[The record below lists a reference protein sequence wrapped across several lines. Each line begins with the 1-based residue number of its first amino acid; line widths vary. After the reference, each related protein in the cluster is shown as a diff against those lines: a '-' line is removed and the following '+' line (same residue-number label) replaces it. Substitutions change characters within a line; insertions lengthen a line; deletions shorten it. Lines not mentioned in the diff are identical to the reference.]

1 MSSIGHK
8 LVLGVLALCAL
19 GGVCCGGGSPLEVRP
34 SVLLVTIDTLRA
46 DHLHGYGFPLET
58 SPNLDALAAESVVF
72 ERAIAAASSTAPAHA
87 SIMTSKY
94 VREHSVGYLNGGA
107 VLAGATTVA
116 DVFHEADYRTAA
128 FVSNDVLRRRT
139 GLDRGFDVYDD
150 ELRKRLPRRML
161 YERVAEDTTR
171 SALRWLDSIGEAP
184 FFLWVHYID
193 PHGPYTP
200 PPGFLGSFQLGP
212 IPGER
217 PLPVL
222 SDVSG
227 YRGIPDY
234 QAIEGL
240 SLPSEYQSRYADEI
254 LYADHWVGRL
264 IEAVDSIAAEAIV
277 LVTADHGESLGEHER
292 YFVHFWTTTPENAH
306 VPLILR
312 APGLPA
318 QRRRELVSHVDVMPT
333 LLELV
338 GLEVPAD
345 LSGMPLGPYL
355 RRGSGMPDRLV
366 FCDVGRE
373 LTAYRGDGFVRLAGA
388 KRAYTA
394 PTETGEGLSYRT
406 SRYSWDDEGNWSQVA
421 GEGPLED
428 AIRAYADR
436 VTPMKLSQGLSP
448 EIRERLRALGYA
460 ED

>member
-1 MSSIGHK
+1 MSSRDHR
-8 LVLGVLALCAL
+8 LALVAL
-19 GGVCCGGGSPLEVRP
+19 ALSAFGVVGCRGGSSLEERP
-34 SVLLVTIDTLRA
+34 NVLLVTIDTLRA
-46 DHLHGYGFPLET
+46 DHLHSYGFPLET

-72 ERAIAAASSTAPAHA
+72 ERAIAASSSTAPAHA

-94 VREHSVGYLNGGA
+94 VREHSVGYRNGGS
-107 VLAGATTVA
+107 VLEGATTIA
-116 DVFHEADYRTAA
+116 EVFRGAGFRTAA

-139 GLDRGFDVYDD
+139 GLDRGFEVYDD
-150 ELRKRLPRRML
+150 TLPKRSPRRML
-161 YERVAEDTTR
+161 FERIAEDTTK

-193 PHGPYTP
+193 PHGPYAP
-200 PPGFLGSFQLGP
+200 PPEFLGRFRLDP
-212 IPGER
+212 APGEQ

-222 SDVSG
+222 PDVSG

-240 SLPSEYQSRYADEI
+240 SLPSQYQSRYADEI

-264 IEAVDSIAAEAIV
+264 IEAVDSVSGETIV

-318 QRRRELVSHVDVMPT
+318 ERRRELVSHVDVMPT

-338 GLEVPAD
+338 GLGPPPS
-345 LSGMPLGPYL
+345 LSGMPLGPHL
-355 RRGSGMPDRLV
+355 RQSSRMPDRLV

-373 LTAYRGDGFVRLAGA
+373 LTAYRGDGFVRLTGA
-388 KRAYTA
+388 RKAYSA
-394 PTETGEGLSYRT
+394 SGDA
-406 SRYSWDDEGNWSQVA
+406 DDELSSRTTGYAWGNDGIWSKVA
-421 GEGPLED
+421 DEVPLEE
-428 AIRAYADR
+428 AIRAYAHR
-436 VTPMKLSQGLSP
+436 VTPMKTSPGLSP

>member
-1 MSSIGHK
+1 
-8 LVLGVLALCAL
+8 
-19 GGVCCGGGSPLEVRP
+19 
-34 SVLLVTIDTLRA
+34 
-46 DHLHGYGFPLET
+46 
-58 SPNLDALAAESVVF
+58 
-72 ERAIAAASSTAPAHA
+72 
-87 SIMTSKY
+87 MTSKY
-94 VREHSVGYLNGGA
+94 VREHSVGYLNGIS
-107 VLAGATTVA
+107 VLSGVTTLAEVFREAG
-116 DVFHEADYRTAA
+116 YRTAG

-139 GLDRGFDVYDD
+139 GLNRGFEVYDAK
-150 ELRKRLPRRML
+150 LRKRLPKGML
-161 YERVAEDTTR
+161 FERVAEDTSR
-171 SALRWLDSIGEAP
+171 SALQWLGSIGEAP

-200 PPGFLGSFQLGP
+200 PSGFLGSFQLDP
-212 IPGER
+212 SPGEQ

-222 SDVSG
+222 PDVSG

-240 SLPSEYQSRYADEI
+240 SLPSEYRSRYADEI
-254 LYADHWVGRL
+254 LYTDHWVGRL
-264 IEAVDSIAAEAIV
+264 VEAVDSISRETIV

-338 GLEVPAD
+338 GLEPPAD

-355 RRGSGMPDRLV
+355 RQGSRMPDRLV

-373 LTAYRGDGFVRLAGA
+373 LTAYRGDGFVRLTGA
-388 KRAYTA
+388 KRAYSA
-394 PTETGEGLSYRT
+394 PTETDRGLSSRT
-406 SRYSWDDEGNWSQVA
+406 SRYSWDEDGSWSQVA
-421 GEGPLED
+421 GEVPLEEP
-428 AIRAYADR
+428 IRAYADR
-436 VTPMKLSQGLSP
+436 VTPMKISSRVRLNP
-448 EIRERLRALGYA
+448 KIRERLRALGYA

>member
-1 MSSIGHK
+1 VNSMDHR
-8 LVLGVLALCAL
+8 LALVALAL
-19 GGVCCGGGSPLEVRP
+19 GALGLVGCGGGSSLEGRP
-34 SVLLVTIDTLRA
+34 NVLLITIDTLRA
-46 DHLHGYGFPLET
+46 DHLHSYGFPLET

-94 VREHSVGYLNGGA
+94 VREHSVGYLNGGS
-107 VLAGATTVA
+107 VLDGSTTIAEVFRGAG
-116 DVFHEADYRTAA
+116 YRTAA
-128 FVSNDVLRRRT
+128 FVSNDVLQRRT
-139 GLDRGFDVYDD
+139 GLDRGFELYDD
-150 ELRKRLPRRML
+150 ELRRRLPRRML
-161 YERVAEDTTR
+161 FERIAEDTTK
-171 SALRWLDSIGEAP
+171 SALRWLDSIGEEP

-200 PPGFLGSFQLGP
+200 PPGFLGRFHLSP
-212 IPGER
+212 APGEQ

-222 SDVSG
+222 PDVSG

-254 LYADHWVGRL
+254 LYADHWLGRL
-264 IEAVDSIAAEAIV
+264 IETVDSISGETIV
-277 LVTADHGESLGEHER
+277 LVTADHGESLGENER
-292 YFVHFWTTTPENAH
+292 YFVHFWSTTPENAH
-306 VPLILR
+306 VPMILR

-318 QRRRELVSHVDVMPT
+318 ERRRELVSHVDVMPT

-338 GLEVPAD
+338 GLELPAN
-345 LSGMPLGPYL
+345 LSGMPLGPHL
-355 RRGSGMPDRLV
+355 RQTSRIPDRLV

-373 LTAYRGDGFVRLAGA
+373 LSAYRGDGFVRLTGAKKAYSAPAGA
-388 KRAYTA
+388 D
-394 PTETGEGLSYRT
+394 EGLAFRA
-406 SRYSWDDEGNWSQVA
+406 SRYAWDDDDRWSRVA
-421 GEGPLED
+421 SEVPLDE
-428 AIRAYADR
+428 AIRAYAHR
-436 VTPMKLSQGLSP
+436 VTPMKISRELSP

>member
-1 MSSIGHK
+1 VSAMGYK
-8 LVLGVLALCAL
+8 LALAILALSALGVA
-19 GGVCCGGGSPLEVRP
+19 CCGGGSSLEERP
-34 SVLLVTIDTLRA
+34 NVLLITIDTLRA
-46 DHLHGYGFPLET
+46 DHLHSYGFPLET
-58 SPNLDALAAESVVF
+58 TPNLDALAAESVVF

-94 VREHSVGYLNGGA
+94 VREHSVGYMNGGS
-107 VLAGATTVA
+107 VLDGATTIA
-116 DVFHEADYRTAA
+116 EVFREAGYRTAA

-139 GLDRGFDVYDD
+139 GLHRGFDVYDD
-150 ELRKRLPRRML
+150 ELRRRLPKRML
-161 YERVAEDTTR
+161 YERVAEDTSQ
-171 SALRWLDSIGEAP
+171 SALRWLGSPGEAP

-200 PPGFLGSFQLGP
+200 PPEFLSRFQLDP
-212 IPGER
+212 TPGEQ

-222 SDVSG
+222 PDVSG

-240 SLPSEYQSRYADEI
+240 SLPSEYHSRYAGEI
-254 LYADHWVGRL
+254 LYADHWAGRL
-264 IEAVDSIAAEAIV
+264 IEAVDSMPGETIV

-318 QRRRELVSHVDVMPT
+318 ERRRELVSHVDVMPT

-338 GLEVPAD
+338 GLEPPPD

-355 RRGSGMPDRLV
+355 RQGSGVPDRLV

-373 LTAYRGDGFVRLAGA
+373 LTAYREDGFVRVTGT
-388 KRAYTA
+388 KRAYSKSA
-394 PTETGEGLSYRT
+394 ESDDDLASRA
-406 SRYSWDDEGNWSQVA
+406 SRYVWDDDGNWSQVA
-421 GEGPLED
+421 SEVPLEE
-428 AIRAYADR
+428 AIRTYAHR
-436 VTPMKLSQGLSP
+436 VTPMKTSPGLSP
-448 EIRERLRALGYA
+448 EVRKRLRALGYA

>member
-1 MSSIGHK
+1 VNSMGYK
-8 LVLGVLALCAL
+8 LALAVLVLCSL
-19 GGVCCGGGSPLEVRP
+19 GGVCCGGGSSLEERP
-34 SVLLVTIDTLRA
+34 NVLLITIDTLRA
-46 DHLHGYGFPLET
+46 DHLHSYGFPLET

-94 VREHSVGYLNGGA
+94 VRQHSVGYLNGGA
-107 VLAGATTVA
+107 VLAGATTLA
-116 DVFHEADYRTAA
+116 DVFREAGYRTAA
-128 FVSNDVLRRRT
+128 FVSNDVLQRRT
-139 GLDRGFDVYDD
+139 GLDRGFESYDD
-150 ELRKRLPRRML
+150 ELRKRLPNRML
-161 YERVAEDTTR
+161 FERVAEDTTQ
-171 SALRWLDSIGEAP
+171 SALHWLGSIGEAP
-184 FFLWVHYID
+184 FLLWVHYID

-200 PPGFLGSFQLGP
+200 PAEFLGSFQLDP

-222 SDVSG
+222 PDVSG

-254 LYADHWVGRL
+254 LYADHWIGRL
-264 IEAVDSIAAEAIV
+264 LEAVDSISGETIV

-312 APGLPA
+312 APGLSA
-318 QRRRELVSHVDVMPT
+318 ERRRELVSHVDVMPT
-333 LLELV
+333 LLELA
-338 GLEVPAD
+338 GLELPLG
-345 LSGMPLGPYL
+345 LSGVPLGPYL
-355 RRGSGMPDRLV
+355 RQGLPMPDRHV

-373 LTAYRGDGFVRLAGA
+373 LTAYRGDGFVRLTGA
-388 KRAYTA
+388 KKAYSTS
-394 PTETGEGLSYRT
+394 TQVDDGLSSRT
-406 SRYSWDDEGNWSQVA
+406 SRYAWDDDGSWSRVA
-421 GEGPLED
+421 SEVPLEE
-428 AIRAYADR
+428 AILAYARR
-436 VTPMKLSQGLSP
+436 VTPMKISP
-448 EIRERLRALGYA
+448 RLGPEMRKRLRALGYA

>member
-1 MSSIGHK
+1 M
-8 LVLGVLALCAL
+8 L
-19 GGVCCGGGSPLEVRP
+19 
-34 SVLLVTIDTLRA
+34 
-46 DHLHGYGFPLET
+46 
-58 SPNLDALAAESVVF
+58 F
-72 ERAIAAASSTAPAHA
+72 ERI
-87 SIMTSKY
+87 
-94 VREHSVGYLNGGA
+94 
-107 VLAGATTVA
+107 
-116 DVFHEADYRTAA
+116 
-128 FVSNDVLRRRT
+128 
-139 GLDRGFDVYDD
+139 
-150 ELRKRLPRRML
+150 
-161 YERVAEDTTR
+161 AEDTTK
-171 SALRWLDSIGEAP
+171 SALRWLGSIGETP

-212 IPGER
+212 SPGEQ

-222 SDVSG
+222 PDVSG

-240 SLPSEYQSRYADEI
+240 SLPSEYHGRYADEI

-264 IEAVDSIAAEAIV
+264 IEAVDSASGETIV

-318 QRRRELVSHVDVMPT
+318 ERRLELVSHVDVMPT

-338 GLEVPAD
+338 GLELPAD

-355 RRGSGMPDRLV
+355 RQSTRMPDRLV

-373 LTAYRGDGFVRLAGA
+373 LTAYREDGFVRVTGA
-388 KRAYTA
+388 RKAYTA
-394 PTETGEGLSYRT
+394 PADADDGLSSRT
-406 SRYSWDDEGNWSQVA
+406 TGYAWDNDGIWSQVA
-421 GEGPLED
+421 DEVPLEE
-428 AIRAYADR
+428 AIRVYAQR
-436 VTPMKLSQGLSP
+436 VTPMKISQELDP

>member
-1 MSSIGHK
+1 
-8 LVLGVLALCAL
+8 
-19 GGVCCGGGSPLEVRP
+19 VRP

-107 VLAGATTVA
+107 VLTGATTLA
-116 DVFHEADYRTAA
+116 DVFREADYRTAA

-222 SDVSG
+222 GDVSG

-264 IEAVDSIAAEAIV
+264 IEAVDSIAGEAIV

-333 LLELV
+333 LLELA
-338 GLEVPAD
+338 GLEAPAD
-345 LSGMPLGPYL
+345 LSGMPLGPSL

-394 PTETGEGLSYRT
+394 PKETGEERSYRT
-406 SRYSWDDEGNWSQVA
+406 SRYSWGDDGSWSQVA
-421 GEGPLED
+421 GEVPLED